1 MDDRKRINAD
11 EIRGR
16 GHIEAIAIASAFSS
30 PNDSIELYRQQLT
43 KPLSSD
49 EIELMLS
56 NQAIVLNAI
65 ANKNLEIG
73 TNITFSVNNN
83 PIMEKLTKN
92 GMRNG
97 FKALELSRKCLM
109 ALNEIRNPKRSAT
122 FVKQQ
127 LNQINVNGDHDGSK
141 KMDAI
146 SEGKAT
152 PFNPELETVAEY
164 QRCDDS
170 RGQSNI

>member
-11 EIRGR
+11 EIRGK
-16 GHIEAIAIASAFSS
+16 GHIEAVTIASALLS

-65 ANKNLEIG
+65 ANKNFEIG
-73 TNITFSVNNN
+73 SNILFSVNNN

-92 GMRNG
+92 GMKNG
-97 FKALELSRKCLM
+97 FKAMELSRKCLM
-109 ALNEIRNPKRSAT
+109 ALNEVRNPKRSAT
-122 FVKQQ
+122 FIKMQNNQ
-127 LNQINVNGDHDGSK
+127 LNLNGDNNGSK

-146 SEGKAT
+146 AEGKAT

-164 QRCDDS
+164 QRRND
-170 RGQSNI
+170 

>member
-1 MDDRKRINAD
+1 MDERKRINAD
-11 EIRGR
+11 EIRGK
-16 GHIEAIAIASAFSS
+16 GHIEAITLASAFLS
-30 PNDSIELYRQQLT
+30 PNESIELYREQLT

-65 ANKNLEIG
+65 ANKNFEIG
-73 TNITFSVNNN
+73 TNITFSVTDN

-97 FKALELSRKCLM
+97 FKAMEMSRKCLT

-127 LNQINVNGDHDGSK
+127 LNQINLNGDHDGSK
-141 KMDAI
+141 TVDRI
-146 SEGKAT
+146 PESKAT
-152 PFNPELETVAEY
+152 GFNPKLATLEAIE
-164 QRCDDS
+164 RSEDN
-170 RGQSNI
+170 RG

>member
-11 EIRGR
+11 EIRGK
-16 GHIEAIAIASAFSS
+16 GHIEAVAIASALSS
-30 PNDSIELYRQQLT
+30 PNESIELYREQLT

-65 ANKNLEIG
+65 ANKNFEIG
-73 TNITFSVNNN
+73 TNIIFSVNEN

-92 GMRNG
+92 SMKNG
-97 FKALELSRKCLM
+97 FKAMELSRKCLI
-109 ALNEIRNPKRSAT
+109 ALNEVRNPKRSAT

-127 LNQINVNGDHDGSK
+127 LNQINLGDQHGSA
-141 KMDAI
+141 KMDAFA
-146 SEGKAT
+146 EGETKG
-152 PFNPELETVAEY
+152 FNPNMGTLETID
-164 QRCDDS
+164 RCEDI
-170 RGQSNI
+170 RGQN

>member
-11 EIRGR
+11 EIRGK

-30 PNDSIELYRQQLT
+30 PNESIELYREQLT

-73 TNITFSVNNN
+73 TNIIFSVNEN
-83 PIMEKLTKN
+83 PILEKLTKN
-92 GMRNG
+92 SMKNG
-97 FKALELSRKCLM
+97 FKAMELSRKCLM
-109 ALNEIRNPKRSAT
+109 ALNEVRNPKRSAT
-122 FVKQQ
+122 FIKNQ
-127 LNQINVNGDHDGSK
+127 LNQVNLGDHDGGATVDRIAESK
-141 KMDAI
+141 TE
-146 SEGKAT
+146 S
-152 PFNPELETVAEY
+152 FNPTVATVETLD
-164 QRCDDS
+164 RCEVS
-170 RGQSNI
+170 RGQN

>member
-1 MDDRKRINAD
+1 MDERKRINAD
-11 EIRGR
+11 AIRGK
-16 GHIEAIAIASAFSS
+16 GHIEAVAIASAFSS
-30 PNDSIELYRQQLT
+30 PDDSIEHYRQQLT

-65 ANKNLEIG
+65 ANKNFEIG

-97 FKALELSRKCLM
+97 FKAMEMSRKCLI

-122 FVKQQ
+122 FIKMQNNQ
-127 LNQINVNGDHDGSK
+127 LNLGDTNGSK

-152 PFNPELETVAEY
+152 PFNPTMATVETID
-164 QRCDDS
+164 RCEVE
-170 RGQSNI
+170 RG

>member
-1 MDDRKRINAD
+1 MDERKRISAD
-11 EIRGR
+11 AIRGK

-30 PNDSIELYRQQLT
+30 PNESIEHYRQQLT
-43 KPLSSD
+43 KPLTND

-73 TNITFSVNNN
+73 TNITFTVTDN

-92 GMRNG
+92 SMRNG
-97 FKALELSRKCLM
+97 FKAMEMSRKCLT

-122 FVKQQ
+122 FIKQQ
-127 LNQINVNGDHDGSK
+127 NNQLNLNGDHDGSA
-141 KMDAI
+141 KMDRIAE
-146 SEGKAT
+146 SKTES
-152 PFNPELETVAEY
+152 FNPTVATLEAFH
-164 QRCDDS
+164 RLEDD
-170 RGQSNI
+170 RGQN

>member
-1 MDDRKRINAD
+1 MDERKRISAD
-11 EIRGR
+11 AIRGK
-16 GHIEAIAIASAFSS
+16 GHIEAVTIATVLAS
-30 PNDSIELYRQQLT
+30 PNESILLYRDQLK

-65 ANKNLEIG
+65 ANKNFEIG
-73 TNITFSVNNN
+73 TNITFSVTDN

-97 FKALELSRKCLM
+97 FKAMEMSRKCLT

-127 LNQINVNGDHDGSK
+127 LNQINLNGDHDGSK
-141 KMDAI
+141 TVDRI
-146 SEGKAT
+146 PESKAT
-152 PFNPELETVAEY
+152 GFNPKLATLEAIE
-164 QRCDDS
+164 RSEDN
-170 RGQSNI
+170 RG

>member
-11 EIRGR
+11 EIRGK

-30 PNDSIELYRQQLT
+30 PNESIEHYRQQLT

-65 ANKNLEIG
+65 ANKNFEIG
-73 TNITFSVNNN
+73 TNITFSVTDN

-92 GMRNG
+92 SMRNA
-97 FKALELSRKCLM
+97 FKAVELSRKCLM

-146 SEGKAT
+146 AEGKAT
-152 PFNPELETVAEY
+152 PFNPKVSALETLD
-164 QRCDDS
+164 RCEDA
-170 RGQSNI
+170 RG

>member
-1 MDDRKRINAD
+1 MDERKRISAD
-11 EIRGR
+11 AIRGR
-16 GHIEAIAIASAFSS
+16 GHIEAITLASALTS
-30 PNDSIELYRQQLT
+30 PNESIELYREQLT

-65 ANKNLEIG
+65 ANKNFEIG
-73 TNITFSVNNN
+73 TNIVFSANNN

-97 FKALELSRKCLM
+97 FKAVELSRKCLM

-122 FVKQQ
+122 FVKNQ
-127 LNQINVNGDHDGSK
+127 LNQVNLGDNNGSK
-141 KMDAI
+141 KMDRIAE
-146 SEGKAT
+146 SKTES
-152 PFNPELETVAEY
+152 FNPTMATVETLD
-164 QRCDDS
+164 RCEDA
-170 RGQSNI
+170 RG